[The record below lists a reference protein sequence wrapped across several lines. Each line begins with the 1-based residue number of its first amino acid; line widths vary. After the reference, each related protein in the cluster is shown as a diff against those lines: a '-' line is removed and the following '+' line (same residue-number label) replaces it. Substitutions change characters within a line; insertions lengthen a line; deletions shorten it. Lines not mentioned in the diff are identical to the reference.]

1 MRIRWLA
8 AGPRGRIVSNPARAG
23 RAHRPHKAASR
34 VPVPIALPA
43 RARPVNRQQ
52 DASMNDTPHA
62 DLETTPAD
70 PRRRHWLHGA
80 AAGLAGLAL
89 GPLAGLPALAQ
100 GSDKRLRIGFQKYGN
115 FVVLKARGTLE
126 KRLASQGVA
135 VQWLEFPA
143 GPQLLEGL
151 NAGAIDVGT
160 VGETPPIFAQA
171 AGVDFVYI
179 GNEPPAP
186 HGEAIVVLPDSPIR
200 TVAQLRGKKVA
211 FNKGSNVH
219 YLLVKALEH
228 AGLTYADI
236 QPVYLTPADARAAF
250 VQRSVDAW
258 VIWDPYLAAAERQLG
273 ARVVANGDG
282 LVRNTQYYL
291 AARKYAAAQPQV
303 LRTLLDE
310 VDAVDRWGRDNVPEV
325 AAQLSPLVGL
335 DAPTL
340 EIALKRAG
348 YGVQPIT
355 DATLAY
361 QQKIADA
368 FSTLKLIPARV
379 TVANAR

>member
-1 MRIRWLA
+1 
-8 AGPRGRIVSNPARAG
+8 
-23 RAHRPHKAASR
+23 
-34 VPVPIALPA
+34 
-43 RARPVNRQQ
+43 
-52 DASMNDTPHA
+52 MNDTPHA
-62 DLETTPAD
+62 DLETTPVN
-70 PRRRHWLHGA
+70 PRRRQWLHGA

-89 GPLAGLPALAQ
+89 GPLAAAAARADDSGT
-100 GSDKRLRIGFQKYGN
+100 RLRIGFQKYGN

-126 KRLASQGVA
+126 KRLASQGVT

-186 HGEAIVVLPDSPIR
+186 QGEAIVVLPDSPIR

-236 QPVYLTPADARAAF
+236 QPIYLTPADARAAF
-250 VQRSVDAW
+250 VQRNVDAW
-258 VIWDPYLAAAERQLG
+258 VIWDPYLAAAERQIG
-273 ARVVANGDG
+273 ARVIANGEG

-291 AARKYAAAQPQV
+291 AARKYAAAHPQV
-303 LRTLLDE
+303 LRALLDE
-310 VDAVDRWGRDNVPEV
+310 VDAVDRWARDHVAKV

-340 EIALKRAG
+340 EVALKRTG
-348 YGVQPIT
+348 YGVQPVT

-361 QQKIADA
+361 QQNIADA
-368 FSTLKLIPARV
+368 FSALKLIPGKV

>member
-1 MRIRWLA
+1 
-8 AGPRGRIVSNPARAG
+8 
-23 RAHRPHKAASR
+23 
-34 VPVPIALPA
+34 
-43 RARPVNRQQ
+43 
-52 DASMNDTPHA
+52 MNDTPHA
-62 DLETTPAD
+62 DVEPTPAN
-70 PRRRHWLHGA
+70 PHRRHWLQGA

-89 GPLAGLPALAQ
+89 GPLAGLPAHAQ
-100 GSDKRLRIGFQKYGN
+100 DSGTRLRVGFQKYGN

-126 KRLASQGVA
+126 KRLASQGVT

-171 AGVDFVYI
+171 GGVDFVYI

-186 HGEAIVVLPDSPIR
+186 QGEAIVVLPDSPIR
-200 TVAQLRGKKVA
+200 NVAQLRGKKVA

-236 QPVYLTPADARAAF
+236 QPIYLTPADARAAF
-250 VQRSVDAW
+250 VQRNVDAW
-258 VIWDPYLAAAERQLG
+258 VIWDPYLAAAERQIG
-273 ARVVANGDG
+273 ARVIANGEG

-291 AARKYAAAQPQV
+291 AARKYAAAHPQV
-303 LRTLLDE
+303 LRALLDE
-310 VDAVDRWGRDNVPEV
+310 VDAVDRWARDHVTEV

-340 EIALKRAG
+340 EVALKRAG
-348 YGVQPIT
+348 YGVQPIS

-361 QQKIADA
+361 QQNIADA
-368 FSTLKLIPARV
+368 FSALKLIPAKLS
-379 TVANAR
+379 VASAR

>member
-1 MRIRWLA
+1 MSKR
-8 AGPRGRIVSNPARAG
+8 
-23 RAHRPHKAASR
+23 HT
-34 VPVPIALPA
+34 PI
-43 RARPVNRQQ
+43 
-52 DASMNDTPHA
+52 DTA
-62 DLETTPAD
+62 PAD
-70 PRRRHWLHGA
+70 ARRRRLLQGA

-89 GPLAGLPALAQ
+89 GPLAGLPAHAQ
-100 GSDKRLRIGFQKYGN
+100 DSGTRLRVGFQKYGN

-126 KRLASQGVA
+126 KRLASQGVT

-171 AGVDFVYI
+171 GGVDFVYI

-186 HGEAIVVLPDSPIR
+186 QGEAIVVLPDSPIR
-200 TVAQLRGKKVA
+200 NVAQLRGKKVA

-236 QPVYLTPADARAAF
+236 QPIYLTPADARAAF
-250 VQRSVDAW
+250 VQRNVDAW
-258 VIWDPYLAAAERQLG
+258 VIWDPYLAAAERQIG
-273 ARVVANGDG
+273 ARVIANGEG

-291 AARKYAAAQPQV
+291 AARKYAAAHPQV
-303 LRTLLDE
+303 LRALLDE
-310 VDAVDRWGRDNVPEV
+310 VDAVDRWARDHVTEV
-325 AAQLSPLVGL
+325 ATQLSPLVGL

-340 EIALKRAG
+340 EVALKRAG
-348 YGVQPIT
+348 YGVQPIS

-361 QQKIADA
+361 QQNIADA
-368 FSTLKLIPARV
+368 FSALKLIPARV

>member
-1 MRIRWLA
+1 L
-8 AGPRGRIVSNPARAG
+8 
-23 RAHRPHKAASR
+23 
-34 VPVPIALPA
+34 
-43 RARPVNRQQ
+43 Q
-52 DASMNDTPHA
+52 
-62 DLETTPAD
+62 
-70 PRRRHWLHGA
+70 GA

-89 GPLAGLPALAQ
+89 GPLAGLPAHAQ
-100 GSDKRLRIGFQKYGN
+100 DSGTRLRIGFQKYGN

-126 KRLASQGVA
+126 KRLASQGVT

-171 AGVDFVYI
+171 GGVDFVYI

-186 HGEAIVVLPDSPIR
+186 QGEAIVVLPDSPIR
-200 TVAQLRGKKVA
+200 NVAQLRGKKVA

-219 YLLVKALEH
+219 FLLVKALEH

-236 QPVYLTPADARAAF
+236 QPIYLTPADARAAF
-250 VQRSVDAW
+250 VQRNVDAW
-258 VIWDPYLAAAERQLG
+258 VIWDPYLAAAERQIG
-273 ARVVANGDG
+273 ARAIANGEG

-291 AARKYAAAQPQV
+291 AARKYATAHPQV
-303 LRTLLDE
+303 LRALLDE
-310 VDAVDRWGRDNVPEV
+310 VDAVDRWARDHVPEV
-325 AAQLSPLVGL
+325 ATQLSPLVGL

-340 EIALKRAG
+340 EVALKRAG
-348 YGVQPIT
+348 YGVQPIS

-361 QQKIADA
+361 QQTIADT
-368 FSTLKLIPARV
+368 FSTLKLIPGKLSVASAR
-379 TVANAR
+379 

>member
-1 MRIRWLA
+1 
-8 AGPRGRIVSNPARAG
+8 
-23 RAHRPHKAASR
+23 
-34 VPVPIALPA
+34 
-43 RARPVNRQQ
+43 
-52 DASMNDTPHA
+52 MNDTQHA
-62 DLETTPAD
+62 DLETAPAN
-70 PRRRHWLHGA
+70 PRRRQWLHGA

-89 GPLAGLPALAQ
+89 GPLAGMPALAQ
-100 GSDKRLRIGFQKYGN
+100 GNDKRLRIGFQKYGN

-126 KRLASQGVA
+126 KRLASQGVT

-171 AGVDFVYI
+171 AGVDFVYL

-228 AGLTYADI
+228 AGLAYADI
-236 QPVYLTPADARAAF
+236 QPIYLTPADARAAF

-273 ARVVANGDG
+273 ARVIANGDG

-310 VDAVDRWGRDNVPEV
+310 VDALDRWARDHVPEV

-340 EIALKRAG
+340 EVALKRTG
-348 YGVQPIT
+348 YGVQPVT

-361 QQKIADA
+361 QQNIADA
-368 FSTLKLIPARV
+368 FSALKLIPGKV

>member
-1 MRIRWLA
+1 
-8 AGPRGRIVSNPARAG
+8 
-23 RAHRPHKAASR
+23 
-34 VPVPIALPA
+34 
-43 RARPVNRQQ
+43 
-52 DASMNDTPHA
+52 MNDTPHA
-62 DLETTPAD
+62 DLETNPAN
-70 PRRRHWLHGA
+70 PRRRQWLHGA

-89 GPLAGLPALAQ
+89 GPLAAVPARAEAN
-100 GSDKRLRIGFQKYGN
+100 GTRLRIGFQKYGN

-126 KRLASQGVA
+126 KRLANQGVT

-186 HGEAIVVLPDSPIR
+186 QGEAIVVLPDSPIR

-228 AGLTYADI
+228 AGLAYADI
-236 QPVYLTPADARAAF
+236 QPIYLTPADARAAF

-273 ARVVANGDG
+273 ARVVANGDA

-291 AARKYAAAQPQV
+291 AARKYAAAHPQV
-303 LRTLLDE
+303 LRALLDE
-310 VDAVDRWGRDNVPEV
+310 VDAVDHWARDHVPEV

-340 EIALKRAG
+340 EVALKRAG

-355 DATLAY
+355 DATVAY
-361 QQKIADA
+361 QQNIADA
-368 FSTLKLIPARV
+368 FSTLKLIPGKLSVASAR
-379 TVANAR
+379 

>member
-1 MRIRWLA
+1 
-8 AGPRGRIVSNPARAG
+8 
-23 RAHRPHKAASR
+23 
-34 VPVPIALPA
+34 
-43 RARPVNRQQ
+43 
-52 DASMNDTPHA
+52 
-62 DLETTPAD
+62 
-70 PRRRHWLHGA
+70 
-80 AAGLAGLAL
+80 AGLAL
-89 GPLAGLPALAQ
+89 GPLAAVPARAEAN
-100 GSDKRLRIGFQKYGN
+100 GTRLRIGFQKYGN

-126 KRLASQGVA
+126 KRLANQGVT

-186 HGEAIVVLPDSPIR
+186 QGEAIVVLPDSPIR

-228 AGLTYADI
+228 AGLAYADI
-236 QPVYLTPADARAAF
+236 QPIYLTPADARAAF

-273 ARVVANGDG
+273 ARVVANGDA

-291 AARKYAAAQPQV
+291 AARKYAAAHPQV
-303 LRTLLDE
+303 LRALLDE
-310 VDAVDRWGRDNVPEV
+310 VDAVDRWARDHVPEV

-340 EIALKRAG
+340 EVALKRAG

-355 DATLAY
+355 DATVAY
-361 QQKIADA
+361 QQNIADA
-368 FSTLKLIPARV
+368 FSTLKLIPGKLSVASAR
-379 TVANAR
+379 

>member
-1 MRIRWLA
+1 
-8 AGPRGRIVSNPARAG
+8 
-23 RAHRPHKAASR
+23 
-34 VPVPIALPA
+34 
-43 RARPVNRQQ
+43 
-52 DASMNDTPHA
+52 MNDTPHA
-62 DLETTPAD
+62 DLESTPAN
-70 PRRRHWLHGA
+70 PRRRQWLHGA

-89 GPLAGLPALAQ
+89 GPLAAAPARADA
-100 GSDKRLRIGFQKYGN
+100 GGTRLRIGFQKYGN

-126 KRLASQGVA
+126 KRLANQGVA

-186 HGEAIVVLPDSPIR
+186 QGEAIVVLPDSPIR

-219 YLLVKALEH
+219 YLLVKALER

-236 QPVYLTPADARAAF
+236 QPIYLTPADARAAF

-273 ARVVANGDG
+273 ARVVANGDA

-291 AARKYAAAQPQV
+291 AARKYAAAHPQV
-303 LRTLLDE
+303 LRALLDE
-310 VDAVDRWGRDNVPEV
+310 VDAVDRWARDHVPEV

-340 EIALKRAG
+340 EVALKRAG

-361 QQKIADA
+361 QQSIADA
-368 FSTLKLIPARV
+368 FSTLKLIPAKLS
-379 TVANAR
+379 VASAR

>member
-1 MRIRWLA
+1 
-8 AGPRGRIVSNPARAG
+8 
-23 RAHRPHKAASR
+23 
-34 VPVPIALPA
+34 
-43 RARPVNRQQ
+43 
-52 DASMNDTPHA
+52 MNDTPHA
-62 DLETTPAD
+62 DVEPTPAN
-70 PRRRHWLHGA
+70 PQRRQWLQGA

-89 GPLAGLPALAQ
+89 GPLASLPAHAQ
-100 GSDKRLRIGFQKYGN
+100 DSGTRLRVGFQKFGN

-126 KRLASQGVA
+126 KRLASQGVT

-171 AGVDFVYI
+171 GGVDFVYI

-186 HGEAIVVLPDSPIR
+186 QGEAIVVLPDSPIR
-200 TVAQLRGKKVA
+200 NVAQLRGKKVA

-236 QPVYLTPADARAAF
+236 QPIYLTPADARAAF
-250 VQRSVDAW
+250 VQRNVDAW
-258 VIWDPYLAAAERQLG
+258 VIWDPYLAAAERQIG
-273 ARVVANGDG
+273 ARVIANGEG

-291 AARKYAAAQPQV
+291 AARKYAAAHPQV
-303 LRTLLDE
+303 LRALLDE
-310 VDAVDRWGRDNVPEV
+310 VDAVDRWARDHVAEV

-340 EIALKRAG
+340 EVALKRAG
-348 YGVQPIT
+348 YGVQPIS

-361 QQKIADA
+361 QQNIADA
-368 FSTLKLIPARV
+368 FSALKLIPGKLSVASAR
-379 TVANAR
+379 

>member
-1 MRIRWLA
+1 
-8 AGPRGRIVSNPARAG
+8 
-23 RAHRPHKAASR
+23 
-34 VPVPIALPA
+34 
-43 RARPVNRQQ
+43 
-52 DASMNDTPHA
+52 MNDTPYA
-62 DLETTPAD
+62 DLETTPAN
-70 PRRRHWLHGA
+70 PRRRQWLHGA

-89 GPLAGLPALAQ
+89 GPLAGTPALAQ

-126 KRLASQGVA
+126 KRLASQGVT

-171 AGVDFVYI
+171 AGVDFVYL

-236 QPVYLTPADARAAF
+236 QPIYLTPADARAAF

-291 AARKYAAAQPQV
+291 AARKYAVAQPQV

-310 VDAVDRWGRDNVPEV
+310 VDAVDRWGRDHVQEV

-340 EIALKRAG
+340 EVALKRTG
-348 YGVQPIT
+348 YGVQPVT

-361 QQKIADA
+361 QQNIADA
-368 FSTLKLIPARV
+368 FSALKLIPGKV

>member
-1 MRIRWLA
+1 
-8 AGPRGRIVSNPARAG
+8 
-23 RAHRPHKAASR
+23 
-34 VPVPIALPA
+34 
-43 RARPVNRQQ
+43 
-52 DASMNDTPHA
+52 MNDTPHA
-62 DLETTPAD
+62 DVEPTPAN
-70 PRRRHWLHGA
+70 PQRRQWLQGA

-89 GPLAGLPALAQ
+89 GPLASLPAHAQ
-100 GSDKRLRIGFQKYGN
+100 DSGTRLRVGFQKYGN

-126 KRLASQGVA
+126 KRLASQGVT

-171 AGVDFVYI
+171 GGVDFVYI

-186 HGEAIVVLPDSPIR
+186 QGEAIVVLPDSPIR
-200 TVAQLRGKKVA
+200 NVAQLRGKKVA

-236 QPVYLTPADARAAF
+236 QPIYLTPADARAAF
-250 VQRSVDAW
+250 VQRNVDAW
-258 VIWDPYLAAAERQLG
+258 VIWDPYLAAAERQIG
-273 ARVVANGDG
+273 ARVIANGEG

-291 AARKYAAAQPQV
+291 AARKYAAAHPQV
-303 LRTLLDE
+303 LRALLDE
-310 VDAVDRWGRDNVPEV
+310 VDAVDRWARDHVAEV

-340 EIALKRAG
+340 EVALKRAG
-348 YGVQPIT
+348 YGVQPIS

-361 QQKIADA
+361 QQNIADA
-368 FSTLKLIPARV
+368 FSALKLIPGKLSVASAR
-379 TVANAR
+379 

>member
-1 MRIRWLA
+1 
-8 AGPRGRIVSNPARAG
+8 
-23 RAHRPHKAASR
+23 
-34 VPVPIALPA
+34 
-43 RARPVNRQQ
+43 
-52 DASMNDTPHA
+52 MNDTPHA
-62 DLETTPAD
+62 DLETTPAN
-70 PRRRHWLHGA
+70 PRRRQWLHGA

-89 GPLAGLPALAQ
+89 GPLAAAPARADDS
-100 GSDKRLRIGFQKYGN
+100 GTRLRIGFQKYGN

-126 KRLASQGVA
+126 KRLASQGVT

-186 HGEAIVVLPDSPIR
+186 QGEAIVVLPDSPIR
-200 TVAQLRGKKVA
+200 TLAQLRGKKVA

-236 QPVYLTPADARAAF
+236 QPIYLTPADARAAF

-273 ARVVANGDG
+273 ARVVANGEG

-291 AARKYAAAQPQV
+291 AARKYAAAHPQV
-303 LRTLLDE
+303 LRALLDE
-310 VDAVDRWGRDNVPEV
+310 VDAVDRWARDHVPEV

-355 DATLAY
+355 DATVAY
-361 QQKIADA
+361 QQSIADA
-368 FSTLKLIPARV
+368 LTTLKLIPGKLSVASAR
-379 TVANAR
+379 

>member
-1 MRIRWLA
+1 
-8 AGPRGRIVSNPARAG
+8 
-23 RAHRPHKAASR
+23 
-34 VPVPIALPA
+34 
-43 RARPVNRQQ
+43 
-52 DASMNDTPHA
+52 MNDTPHA
-62 DLETTPAD
+62 DVEPTLANPQ
-70 PRRRHWLHGA
+70 RRQWLQGA

-89 GPLAGLPALAQ
+89 GPLAGLPAHAQ
-100 GSDKRLRIGFQKYGN
+100 DSGTRLRVGFQKYGN

-126 KRLASQGVA
+126 KRLASQGVT

-171 AGVDFVYI
+171 GGVDFVYI

-186 HGEAIVVLPDSPIR
+186 QGEAIVVLPDSPIR
-200 TVAQLRGKKVA
+200 NVAQLRGKKVA

-236 QPVYLTPADARAAF
+236 QPIYLTPADARAAF
-250 VQRSVDAW
+250 VQRNVDAW
-258 VIWDPYLAAAERQLG
+258 VIWDPYLAAAERQIG
-273 ARVVANGDG
+273 ARVIANGEG

-291 AARKYAAAQPQV
+291 AARKYAAAHPQV
-303 LRTLLDE
+303 LRALLDE
-310 VDAVDRWGRDNVPEV
+310 VDAVDRWARDHVAEV

-340 EIALKRAG
+340 EVALKRAG
-348 YGVQPIT
+348 YGVQPIS

-361 QQKIADA
+361 QQNIADA
-368 FSTLKLIPARV
+368 FSALKLIPGKLSVASAR
-379 TVANAR
+379 

>member
-1 MRIRWLA
+1 
-8 AGPRGRIVSNPARAG
+8 
-23 RAHRPHKAASR
+23 
-34 VPVPIALPA
+34 
-43 RARPVNRQQ
+43 
-52 DASMNDTPHA
+52 MNDTQHA
-62 DLETTPAD
+62 DLETPPAN
-70 PRRRHWLHGA
+70 PRRRQWLHGA

-89 GPLAGLPALAQ
+89 GPLAGMPALAQ
-100 GSDKRLRIGFQKYGN
+100 GNDKQLRIGFQKYGN

-126 KRLASQGVA
+126 KRLASQGVT

-171 AGVDFVYI
+171 AGVDFVYL

-228 AGLTYADI
+228 AGLAYADI
-236 QPVYLTPADARAAF
+236 QPIYLTPADARAAF

-273 ARVVANGDG
+273 ARVIANGDG

-310 VDAVDRWGRDNVPEV
+310 VDALDRWARDHVPEV

-340 EIALKRAG
+340 EVALKRTG
-348 YGVQPIT
+348 YGVQPVT

-361 QQKIADA
+361 QQNIADA
-368 FSTLKLIPARV
+368 FSALKLIPGKV

>member
-1 MRIRWLA
+1 
-8 AGPRGRIVSNPARAG
+8 
-23 RAHRPHKAASR
+23 
-34 VPVPIALPA
+34 
-43 RARPVNRQQ
+43 
-52 DASMNDTPHA
+52 MNDTQHA
-62 DLETTPAD
+62 DLETPPAN
-70 PRRRHWLHGA
+70 PRRRQWLHGA

-89 GPLAGLPALAQ
+89 GPLAGMPALAQ
-100 GSDKRLRIGFQKYGN
+100 GNDKRLRIGFQKYGN
-115 FVVLKARGTLE
+115 FVVLKARGTLD
-126 KRLASQGVA
+126 KRLASQGVT

-171 AGVDFVYI
+171 AGVDFVYL

-228 AGLTYADI
+228 AGLAYADI
-236 QPVYLTPADARAAF
+236 QPIYLTPADARAAF

-273 ARVVANGDG
+273 ARVIANGDG

-310 VDAVDRWGRDNVPEV
+310 VDALDRWARDHVPEV
-325 AAQLSPLVGL
+325 ATQLSPLVGL

-340 EIALKRAG
+340 EVALKRTG
-348 YGVQPIT
+348 YGVQPVT

-361 QQKIADA
+361 QQNIADA
-368 FSTLKLIPARV
+368 FSALKLIPGKV

>member
-1 MRIRWLA
+1 
-8 AGPRGRIVSNPARAG
+8 
-23 RAHRPHKAASR
+23 
-34 VPVPIALPA
+34 
-43 RARPVNRQQ
+43 
-52 DASMNDTPHA
+52 MNDTPHA
-62 DLETTPAD
+62 DVETTPAN
-70 PRRRHWLHGA
+70 PRRRQWLHGA

-89 GPLAGLPALAQ
+89 GPLAALPARADD
-100 GSDKRLRIGFQKYGN
+100 GGTRLRIGFQKYGN

-126 KRLASQGVA
+126 KRLASQGVT

-186 HGEAIVVLPDSPIR
+186 QGEAIVVLPDSPIR
-200 TVAQLRGKKVA
+200 TLAQLRGKKVA

-236 QPVYLTPADARAAF
+236 QPIYLTPADARAAF

-291 AARKYAAAQPQV
+291 AARKYAAAHPQV
-303 LRTLLDE
+303 LRALLDE
-310 VDAVDRWGRDNVPEV
+310 VDAVDRWARDHVPEV

-340 EIALKRAG
+340 EVALKRAG
-348 YGVQPIT
+348 YGVQPVT
-355 DATLAY
+355 DATVAY
-361 QQKIADA
+361 QQNIADA
-368 FSTLKLIPARV
+368 FSALKLIPGKLAVASAR
-379 TVANAR
+379 

>member
-1 MRIRWLA
+1 
-8 AGPRGRIVSNPARAG
+8 
-23 RAHRPHKAASR
+23 
-34 VPVPIALPA
+34 
-43 RARPVNRQQ
+43 
-52 DASMNDTPHA
+52 MNDTQHA
-62 DLETTPAD
+62 DLETPPAN
-70 PRRRHWLHGA
+70 PRRRQWLHGA

-89 GPLAGLPALAQ
+89 GPLAGMPALAQ
-100 GSDKRLRIGFQKYGN
+100 GNDKRLRIGFQKYGN

-126 KRLASQGVA
+126 KRLASQGVT

-171 AGVDFVYI
+171 AGVDFVYL

-236 QPVYLTPADARAAF
+236 QPIYLTPADARAAF

-273 ARVVANGDG
+273 ARVIANGDG

-310 VDAVDRWGRDNVPEV
+310 VDALDRWARDHVPEV

-340 EIALKRAG
+340 EVALKRTG
-348 YGVQPIT
+348 YGVQPVT

-361 QQKIADA
+361 QQNIADA
-368 FSTLKLIPARV
+368 FSALKLIPGKV